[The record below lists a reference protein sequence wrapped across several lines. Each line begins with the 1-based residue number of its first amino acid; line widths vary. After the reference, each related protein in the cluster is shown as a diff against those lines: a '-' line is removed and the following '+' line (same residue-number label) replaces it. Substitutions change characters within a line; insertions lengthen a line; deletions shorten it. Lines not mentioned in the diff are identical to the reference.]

1 MKPLTFG
8 RPATQ
13 RRHVG
18 FRPGLIDENKP
29 FGVNPALIL
38 LPLFAP
44 PGDLG
49 AQLLGWKH
57 TFF

>member
-1 MKPLTFG
+1 MEPPPFG

-18 FRPGLIDENKP
+18 FRPSFVDENEP
-29 FGVNPALIL
+29 PGVNRALIL

-49 AQLLGWKH
+49 AQLFGRKH
-57 TFF
+57 AFF